1 MNNQNEIN
9 ISSRRSS
16 IGPTFKRNPSY
27 LQYRKQNSDC
37 SIYSESK
44 DQIESNRQLKQEY
57 EERQSRALSNYS
69 SFAKKLFQKSGD
81 NKKQFSD
88 SEKVTN
94 FLKQIKGKA
103 IINRF
108 ISNLFRNSYILP
120 QKLKSEIQDQYL
132 SKHTSLLKD
141 QSDIGDDSKFIKIF
155 QPGSQLL
162 MYWDLIGIIINMIS
176 LWLSPFQAAFTYQ
189 SPLFLIVTIIWYL
202 FLEILVNLNRSTIS
216 FGDIINTRSEI
227 VKHYLQGQGAQDIIS
242 LIIWIAIFN
251 KSQESLIFEILQM
264 IQIIVTTKKV
274 ITNFDKF
281 LESLYSKGSF
291 SNLIDLFSLVITIFF
306 FSHIM
311 ACIWFYVGEK
321 SGILLDKSWL
331 KKYEIDNESIMIKY
345 NYSIYWATTTI
356 VTVGYGDIT
365 PQNWIEIVFTII
377 MMFLSS
383 CVYAYSLNSIG
394 IILKNIQDTKYQYK
408 KMLLRI
414 NDYMDKNNVEVELQL
429 RARNFIKHHLFQNE
443 NLESQEEINNI
454 MEKLPE
460 DLRNQI
466 TKSIQLKILN
476 QITFLK
482 DLFST
487 QAVTD
492 ISRYLETQY
501 LASNDIVFE
510 QNEYSDSSLY
520 FVQSGQIILFEE
532 RSNKTLATLKK
543 GDKFGEFSFFTGLY
557 PKCSAKCLNDAVLYK
572 IQRDKF
578 LEIIQYYQ
586 KDFQRFH
593 NIKDQI
599 LLNSDYSK
607 CISSCQNC
615 RQFTHQIIDCPS
627 FQYKPNLEKRIKAAA
642 FKENENSR
650 IFKKRQFNKSNC
662 RKLCKNIELSVKA
675 FQDEN
680 ESKVQISD
688 YLSGYLYKTT
698 YEEKDKYN
706 SDEPKS
712 RIIIAEQDHV
722 QPTPLVSTNM
732 LQQKRH
738 QTQFRPS
745 IVAQMPKQ
753 RKSILQQELKSQNQL
768 LNNSFNS
775 SSFNKLQS
783 DLLLVSSHQTS
794 MHIDQMMNYKD
805 YMPQNNISAII
816 IQIEK
821 IPKGSSK
828 RRQRELEYLSKY
840 SFFYYVKTMII
851 KIRRV
856 QRKMAQQW

>member
-1 MNNQNEIN
+1 
-9 ISSRRSS
+9 
-16 IGPTFKRNPSY
+16 
-27 LQYRKQNSDC
+27 
-37 SIYSESK
+37 
-44 DQIESNRQLKQEY
+44 
-57 EERQSRALSNYS
+57 
-69 SFAKKLFQKSGD
+69 
-81 NKKQFSD
+81 
-88 SEKVTN
+88 
-94 FLKQIKGKA
+94 
-103 IINRF
+103 
-108 ISNLFRNSYILP
+108 
-120 QKLKSEIQDQYL
+120 
-132 SKHTSLLKD
+132 
-141 QSDIGDDSKFIKIF
+141 
-155 QPGSQLL
+155 
-162 MYWDLIGIIINMIS
+162 
-176 LWLSPFQAAFTYQ
+176 
-189 SPLFLIVTIIWYL
+189 
-202 FLEILVNLNRSTIS
+202 
-216 FGDIINTRSEI
+216 
-227 VKHYLQGQGAQDIIS
+227 
-242 LIIWIAIFN
+242 
-251 KSQESLIFEILQM
+251 
-264 IQIIVTTKKV
+264 
-274 ITNFDKF
+274 
-281 LESLYSKGSF
+281 
-291 SNLIDLFSLVITIFF
+291 
-306 FSHIM
+306 
-311 ACIWFYVGEK
+311 
-321 SGILLDKSWL
+321 
-331 KKYEIDNESIMIKY
+331 
-345 NYSIYWATTTI
+345 
-356 VTVGYGDIT
+356 
-365 PQNWIEIVFTII
+365 
-377 MMFLSS
+377 
-383 CVYAYSLNSIG
+383 
-394 IILKNIQDTKYQYK
+394 
-408 KMLLRI
+408 
-414 NDYMDKNNVEVELQL
+414 
-429 RARNFIKHHLFQNE
+429 
-443 NLESQEEINNI
+443 

>member
-1 MNNQNEIN
+1 MLIQSERQL
-9 ISSRRSS
+9 SSRRNS
-16 IGPTFKRNPSY
+16 IGPSFTRNPSY
-27 LQYRKQNSDC
+27 IHYRKQNSDC
-37 SIYSESK
+37 SIYSDSK
-44 DQIESNRQLKQEY
+44 DPGDSIKQLKQDC
-57 EERQSRALSNYS
+57 EERQSRAQSIYS
-69 SFAKKLFQKSGD
+69 SFQKKLFSKSVE
-81 NKKQFSD
+81 NSKKQINESGQ
-88 SEKVTN
+88 VTN
-94 FLKQIKGKA
+94 FLKQIKSKA
-103 IINRF
+103 IVNRF
-108 ISNLFRNSYILP
+108 IQNLFRNSYVLP
-120 QKLKSEIQDQYL
+120 QKLQQQLQDEYI
-132 SKHTSLLKD
+132 SRGTSFYTQTLN
-141 QSDIGDDSKFIKIF
+141 QGDNPQFIKIF

-162 MYWDLIGIIINMIS
+162 MYWDLIGIIINIIS

-189 SPLFLIVTIIWYL
+189 APIILIVTIILYL

-216 FGDIINTRSEI
+216 FGEIITTRSQI
-227 VKHYLQGQGAQDIIS
+227 IKHYLKGQGAQDIIS
-242 LIIWIAIFN
+242 LMIWIIIFN
-251 KSQESLIFEILQM
+251 KPKESLVFEVFQI

-281 LESLYSKGSF
+281 FESLYSKGQF

-306 FSHIM
+306 FAHIT
-311 ACIWFYVGEK
+311 ACLWYYVGEK
-321 SGILLDKSWL
+321 SDMLLDKSWL
-331 KKYEIDNESIMIKY
+331 QKYEIENESIMMKY

-356 VTVGYGDIT
+356 VTVGYGDLT

-414 NDYMDKNNVEVELQL
+414 NDYMDKNNVEMALQL

-443 NLESQEEINNI
+443 NQESQEEINKI

-487 QAVTD
+487 QAVTE

-501 LASNDIVFE
+501 LVTNDIVFQ
-510 QNEYSDSSLY
+510 QNGCTDSSLY
-520 FVQSGQIILFEE
+520 FVQSGSIAIFEE
-532 RSNKTLATLKK
+532 KSNKILTTLNR
-543 GDKFGEFSFFTGLY
+543 GEKFGEYSFFTGLY
-557 PKCSAKCLNDAVLYK
+557 PKYSAKCMSDAILYK
-572 IQRDKF
+572 IQREKF
-578 LEIIQYYQ
+578 LQIIQYYQ

-615 RQFTHQIIDCPS
+615 RVFTHEIIDCPLI
-627 FQYKPNLEKRIKAAA
+627 QYKPNLEQRIKVAT
-642 FKENENSR
+642 FKENQNFR
-650 IFKKRQFNKSNC
+650 MFYKRSLQKSNC
-662 RKLCKNIELSVKA
+662 RKLSKNIELSIKA

-688 YLSGYLYKTT
+688 YQSGYIQRNTF
-698 YEEKDKYN
+698 EDRDKYT

-712 RIIIAEQDHV
+712 KIIIADQDYV
-722 QPTPLVSTNM
+722 QPTHFVSAISP
-732 LQQKRH
+732 QQKRH

-753 RKSILQQELKSQNQL
+753 RMTVLQQEFKSHNNI
-768 LNNSFNS
+768 LNNSFHS
-775 SSFNKLQS
+775 QSLNKLQS
-783 DLLLVSSHQTS
+783 DLFLASYHQTCL
-794 MHIDQMMNYKD
+794 HLDQMRNYKD

-816 IQIEK
+816 IQFQK
-821 IPKGSSK
+821 NPKKLTKQRK
-828 RRQRELEYLSKY
+828 RQLDDLNKY
-840 SFFYYVKTMII
+840 TFFYYVKTMSI
-851 KIRRV
+851 KLRKI
-856 QRKMAQQW
+856 QRKISK